1 MIEMRISKTGYTDKQ
16 RELLSILKSNNARK
30 EMNQIILDAAN
41 KYIPTASGK
50 LRESG
55 YVYPSRIG
63 WSAPYAHYQYQGEVY
78 GPNIPVLIGG
88 NLAWR
93 SPKHKYP
100 TGRELG
106 AFGGTD
112 LVQPRFIKTKRGYV
126 RASAR
131 VNPVAWTFGYNKN
144 NPRATHH
151 WFRRAW
157 TNDYRSI
164 NNKITRKLKDI
175 VRSRTR

>member
-78 GPNIPVLIGG
+78 GPNIPGLIGG
-88 NLAWR
+88 NLVWR

-106 AFGGTD
+106 AFGGTA
-112 LVQPRFIKTKRGYV
+112 LVQPRFIWTRQGYR
-126 RASAR
+126 RASSR
-131 VNPVAWTFGYNKN
+131 INPVAWTFGYNKN

-164 NNKITRKLKDI
+164 NNKITYKLKSM
-175 VRSRTR
+175 VRSKTR